1 VIRRVIGSLA
11 LAAMLASPLPAFAGS
26 ILLTG
31 HDVLLHDGQ
40 NGFDTVALNWLRGA
54 GTTEEIA
61 AANYSIAVIGSG
73 VGFWGWSDTAGL
85 VKPGYESTT
94 YYDTDLMGDA
104 EWAQAL
110 SKDVFVL
117 LSHTSCG
124 GCDLSTAGSAA
135 VNARSAEI
143 AAAFNAGMDIWANS
157 GANLATYYDFLPPGS
172 TTTGPPIGGSSGFVA
187 TAAGVEMGLT
197 NTMIN
202 GHPTHNRFAGFAPA
216 FTVFEIRPNLGID
229 EAITIGIRD
238 ATITDDGIVTDDGVV
253 APEPATLA
261 LLGLGFGAMVVR
273 RRRT

>member
-31 HDVLLHDGQ
+31 HDVLLHGGQ
-40 NGFDTVALNWLRGA
+40 NGFDTVTLDWLRGA

-61 AANYSIAVIGSG
+61 AANYSIAVVGSG
-73 VGFWGWSDTAGL
+73 VGFWAFTGGGH
-85 VKPGYESTT
+85 VKAGYESTT
-94 YYDTDLMGDA
+94 YYDTDLMCDA
-104 EWAQAL
+104 EWADAL

-124 GCDLSTAGSAA
+124 GCDLSTAGSDA

-157 GANLATYYDFLPPGS
+157 GASLATYYNFLPPGS
-172 TTTGPPIGGSSGFVA
+172 TTTGTPIGGSSGFVA
-187 TAAGVEMGLT
+187 TAAGTAIGFT
-197 NTMIN
+197 NSMIN
-202 GHPTHNRFAGFAPA
+202 GFPTHNRFSGFAPA
-216 FTVFEIRPNLGID
+216 FTVFEIRPQSTFD
-229 EAITIGIRD
+229 EVITIGIRD